1 MTVNQVVSPRLVRV
15 QGASPPWLARL
26 SIDVP
31 VINPAQVISMFLP
44 GITKL
49 QRKLLLLN
57 LRIGREVRI
66 RRDAYTMGGNV
77 CSELVVVLAEFE
89 IGNVVYLRGV
99 TTGVWRPILTD
110 EVKG

>member
-1 MTVNQVVSPRLVRV
+1 MVANIMNNISPAL
-15 QGASPPWLARL
+15 QPWLARL
-26 SIDVP
+26 GIDVP
-31 VINPAQVISMFLP
+31 VTNPAQVISMFLP

-77 CSELVVVLAEFE
+77 AGKVSPQ
-89 IGNVVYLRGV
+89 LRAQQ
-99 TTGVWRPILTD
+99 
-110 EVKG
+110 

>member
-1 MTVNQVVSPRLVRV
+1 VVANAMNNISPAL
-15 QGASPPWLARL
+15 PPWLARL

-49 QRKLLLLN
+49 RRKLLLLN

-66 RRDAYTMGGNV
+66 RRDAYEMVGNDGQHMSLPEV
-77 CSELVVVLAEFE
+77 P
-89 IGNVVYLRGV
+89 N
-99 TTGVWRPILTD
+99 WRSG
-110 EVKG
+110 EQE

>member
-1 MTVNQVVSPRLVRV
+1 MRKAYPFYRDIAQFWQSASLGWKRPQVQVLLFR
-15 QGASPPWLARL
+15 PPWLARL

-31 VINPAQVISMFLP
+31 VTNPAQVISMFLP

-77 CSELVVVLAEFE
+77 AGKVSPQ
-89 IGNVVYLRGV
+89 LRAQQ
-99 TTGVWRPILTD
+99 
-110 EVKG
+110 